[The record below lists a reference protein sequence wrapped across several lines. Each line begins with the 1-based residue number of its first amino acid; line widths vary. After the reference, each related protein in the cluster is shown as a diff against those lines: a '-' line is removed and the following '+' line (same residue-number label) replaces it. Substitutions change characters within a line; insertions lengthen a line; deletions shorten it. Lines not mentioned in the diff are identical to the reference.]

1 MSLMF
6 DHFADEGI
14 LNTWVQGLTRL
25 TEIITS
31 TAAAASAVAAGGA
44 SKDEQSVAPA
54 PLSLQLDG
62 TLELVLYATMLI
74 YIAHS
79 AITLRDM
86 RSTDFVSRLLRTQPS

>member
-44 SKDEQSVAPA
+44 SKDEESVAPA

-62 TLELVLYATMLI
+62 TLELVLYATMLMHTVRQPCAI
-74 YIAHS
+74 CAQLTLFLASCVHS
-79 AITLRDM
+79 HHD
-86 RSTDFVSRLLRTQPS
+86 